1 MKKLLVLLFLLP
13 IVLFAQDNRD
23 YFTYLKEVK
32 VENWEHSGMFLP
44 SNYTPADDVKFDKD
58 GLEVYPIAHVTIY
71 KGQKVDFVLWYTDG
85 PSGDPAFE
93 FYELLDNGE
102 SEYLFTLAGTQIFI
116 PGNGNLYVT
125 GHTNN
130 MFDKRKKFVF
140 NGETVEEVVQPYYSV
155 SMQTKTLKNIQLYSD
170 CDCTQ
175 KLAVV
180 AANSDIEIVAAEYT
194 DGTSRKYLI
203 RTPFG
208 LMGWWELDRE
218 YPASEEIEGLFYA
231 GD

>member
-1 MKKLLVLLFLLP
+1 MP
-13 IVLFAQDNRD
+13 IALFAQNNRD

-32 VENWEHSGMFLP
+32 VLDWEHSGIFLP
-44 SNYTPADDVKFDKD
+44 SNYIPADDVKMSE
-58 GLEVYPIAHVTIY
+58 GEYAESYPIAHVTIS
-71 KGQKVDFVLWYTDG
+71 KNQKDEIILCSTDG

-93 FYELLDNGE
+93 FYKMSKNGE
-102 SEYLFTLAGTQIFI
+102 SIYMFTLAGTQIFV

-125 GHTNN
+125 GHTDN

-140 NGETVEEVVQPYYSV
+140 NGETAKEVIQPYYSV

-170 CDCTQ
+170 YNCTQ

-180 AANSDIEIVAAEYT
+180 GANSNIEIVAAEYN
-194 DGTSRKYLI
+194 DDISRKYLI

-208 LMGWWELDRE
+208 LMGWWKLDRD
-218 YPASEEIEGLFYA
+218 YPASEEIEGLSYA